1 MSLKPNF
8 SLSLPPVLVLP
19 VLFLI
24 ALVLISTV
32 SVAPTHAA
40 ALDGKT
46 PVKKTVIKKSQ
57 ASLPGKTPGGLPAKK
72 QSAKTQTKVLA
83 QVLAKQPEKKA
94 PDKKLDKKSDNKTVE
109 KPLVSRQPTLDSV
122 EVVDPKSDVRSF
134 SDDYVTSVSGK
145 PVLVS
150 VKKSTDTGEA
160 SVFINGKE
168 ALRYRSTFN
177 DLTPYLRA
185 KETAHRLYRFLDED
199 GSPRQIKPSM
209 VNNQVQVMADHQRLA
224 VVDAETAQK
233 SKNPPQGLA
242 MIWVNQTRTLLGAET
257 LDRNR
262 DNANRGLIVP
272 RPDIKLESGK
282 KLVLQETG
290 SIMKGL
296 ASWYGPGFNGR
307 RSSDGS
313 RFDMMGMTAAH
324 RSLPFGTVVRVSNA
338 KTGKACL
345 VRITDRG
352 PFTGDRIIDLSKGA
366 ASEIGMLGS
375 GVAKVT
381 LSVLKKSI
389 IPSQD
394 PSSSSNAFIGLSSL
408 VR

>member
-1 MSLKPNF
+1 
-8 SLSLPPVLVLP
+8 
-19 VLFLI
+19 
-24 ALVLISTV
+24 
-32 SVAPTHAA
+32 
-40 ALDGKT
+40 
-46 PVKKTVIKKSQ
+46 
-57 ASLPGKTPGGLPAKK
+57 
-72 QSAKTQTKVLA
+72 
-83 QVLAKQPEKKA
+83 
-94 PDKKLDKKSDNKTVE
+94 
-109 KPLVSRQPTLDSV
+109 
-122 EVVDPKSDVRSF
+122 
-134 SDDYVTSVSGK
+134 
-145 PVLVS
+145 
-150 VKKSTDTGEA
+150 
-160 SVFINGKE
+160 
-168 ALRYRSTFN
+168 
-177 DLTPYLRA
+177 
-185 KETAHRLYRFLDED
+185 
-199 GSPRQIKPSM
+199 M

-224 VVDAETAQK
+224 VVDLETAQK

-242 MIWVNQTRTLLGAET
+242 MIWVNQTRSLLGAET

-262 DNANRGLIVP
+262 DTANRGLIVP
-272 RPDIKLESGK
+272 RPDAKLLKSLQGGKLDSNK

-296 ASWYGPGFNGR
+296 ASWYGPGFNGH

-313 RFDMMGMTAAH
+313 RFDMMAMTAAH

-375 GVAKVT
+375 GIAKVT